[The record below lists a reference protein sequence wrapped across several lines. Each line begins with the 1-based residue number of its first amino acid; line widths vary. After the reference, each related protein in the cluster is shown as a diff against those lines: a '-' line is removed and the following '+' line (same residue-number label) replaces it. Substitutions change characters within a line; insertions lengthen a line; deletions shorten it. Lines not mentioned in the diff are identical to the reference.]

1 MPKVTL
7 NLNQGAQGETGV
19 GVESTVDNGDGTFT
33 INYTDGTSFTT
44 SDFTGLQGATGAT
57 GYDGFVGASGY
68 YEVSTTTVLFS
79 VYYTLDHT
87 TALERG
93 RTYVFS
99 QRNASSP
106 KIGVFE
112 SNSYGATPYDE
123 TNGYYYYGTP
133 GSDGYAVLSVPMD
146 APDTLYIDSYD
157 STLDIYI
164 GAAISVVESTLI
176 GPAGATGP
184 QGIQGIQGIQGVQGE
199 TGATGPT
206 GPTGATGPAGPG
218 VAAGGTTG
226 QALVKIDGTDYNV
239 QWADIAVDVQ
249 YHDRYQSQ
257 SAALRSGA
265 TATTE
270 IYYSAIAD
278 GDGYAESASSDT
290 PTSGYD
296 IQRKLYYAEEG
307 FADPDTGTW
316 TQFTAIADNTSF
328 ATAKATLL
336 EYLKARTGGTV
347 PISLK
352 MTWEEVVQASS
363 FTGLLN
369 ESYGSGAA
377 AAYGTR
383 RLNGNYSGNCMTI
396 RRADGVTLG
405 VGFVGEDIDESAI
418 TTFCSGSTC
427 TVQVWHDQ
435 SGNGND
441 ATQTTPGNQPTIYT
455 GGALVKE
462 GGRLALDF
470 DGSNDYLSANAVAST
485 FTGLAKPL
493 SSFVISQSTATQI
506 KAVYAFGSSS
516 TNNSLRYFGTSPA
529 GNGQCGF
536 QERDDD
542 ASPNVFI
549 DGGSM
554 SVQNLGTAITNG
566 DNNRTIYVDGT
577 LGENSTADVDTI
589 TLNQFAIGALDRTSV
604 SNYWD
609 GIVQEIVLY
618 STEKT
623 SDRTSIEGNI
633 SAYYQSAKLLNE
645 QYGEGAAAAY
655 SVRLL
660 DRDYTGSA
668 VQLERTSDNSFQD
681 IGFDVNGDL
690 DESAITTF
698 CTGTTCKVRT
708 WYDQS
713 GNANNAVQ
721 TDHANQPTIYTGGA
735 IVKENGRVAVDF
747 DGSNDSFLT
756 GDIVYAG
763 YSADYAV
770 VSGSFANDDGILTTW
785 AVDGGPT
792 VMMNMRTVL
801 TKAVRMN
808 RGALVTSANNVL
820 TAGKVMLLNAES
832 KSDNSA
838 TFFVD
843 GGSVITGTGGS
854 KSATTKARIGTAF
867 GDTGDFFD
875 GRMQEVIMYTSDKST
890 DRTQIESNIGDYFTQ
905 NTPLLDTYTGAAA
918 AYSLRKLR
926 TAYTGNAVTVRRA
939 SDNFTQGIG
948 FNIFG
953 ELDTV
958 SLAAFCGASDGFVDT
973 WHDQSGN
980 GNDATQGATANQPKI
995 YDSVTGVVTENGKP
1009 AIYFADNTKQLAKLS
1024 GFAGSNVLTCD
1035 IVNVHKRASGSGFP
1049 LFWYQASFQVANY
1062 GTPTYTLGWG
1072 GPTTGPAADTNQN
1085 IFYGKAS
1092 NTVGQIFLN
1101 NVASTAGT
1109 LSGTRHFSGQF
1120 AFQGRP
1126 GFVGSYAAPEIYQ
1139 QEYVQWNSNQ
1149 SDSDRSG
1156 ITTNMATFYGITI

>member
-1 MPKVTL
+1 M
-7 NLNQGAQGETGV
+7 A
-19 GVESTVDNGDGTFT
+19 TVDNDIIKITLSNTASGNIITVSPGISALSSVSLSLNDLSNVDTSGITNGQTIVYENGNFVAGDAGAVKTVNNENPDLNGNVDISLNDVSQVSIATPSNNEFLKYSAGQWVNDQ
-33 INYTDGTSFTT
+33 IEISYVN
-44 SDFTGLQGATGAT
+44 GLQ
-57 GYDGFVGASGY
+57 
-68 YEVSTTTVLFS
+68 
-79 VYYTLDHT
+79 
-87 TALERG
+87 TALDDKA
-93 RTYVFS
+93 TI
-99 QRNASSP
+99 SSVP
-106 KIGVFE
+106 QSLNDLSDVTI
-112 SNSYGATPYDE
+112 A
-123 TNGYYYYGTP
+123 GTP
-133 GSDGYAVLSVPMD
+133 SGN
-146 APDTLYIDSYD
+146 
-157 STLDIYI
+157 
-164 GAAISVVESTLI
+164 
-176 GPAGATGP
+176 
-184 QGIQGIQGIQGVQGE
+184 
-199 TGATGPT
+199 
-206 GPTGATGPAGPG
+206 
-218 VAAGGTTG
+218 
-226 QALVKIDGTDYNV
+226 QALVYDAATSSFKALASYTNRFEDDVEIAKNAIDT
-239 QWADIAVDVQ
+239 ASSIFIE
-249 YHDRYQSQ
+249 
-257 SAALRSGA
+257 RS
-265 TATTE
+265 
-270 IYYSAIAD
+270 YSVKSD
-278 GDGYAESASSDT
+278 GDGIFIDPNPDT
-290 PTSGYD
+290 PTSGNV
-296 IQRKLYYAEEG
+296 IVRKIYHKSGFITGSDVIGDYTLIHTFADDTAYSSTVSTFEG
-307 FADPDTGTW
+307 FRDGNAYGTAP
-316 TQFTAIADNTSF
+316 FTLIQ
-328 ATAKATLL
+328 
-336 EYLKARTGGTV
+336 V
-347 PISLK
+347 
-352 MTWEEVVQASS
+352 WEEQAAAPS

-377 AAYGTR
+377 AAYSVR
-383 RLNGNYSGNCMTI
+383 RLNGNY
-396 RRADGVTLG
+396 
-405 VGFVGEDIDESAI
+405 
-418 TTFCSGSTC
+418 
-427 TVQVWHDQ
+427 
-435 SGNGND
+435 
-441 ATQTTPGNQPTIYT
+441 T
-455 GGALVKE
+455 GA
-462 GGRLALDF
+462 
-470 DGSNDYLSANAVAST
+470 
-485 FTGLAKPL
+485 
-493 SSFVISQSTATQI
+493 
-506 KAVYAFGSSS
+506 
-516 TNNSLRYFGTSPA
+516 
-529 GNGQCGF
+529 
-536 QERDDD
+536 
-542 ASPNVFI
+542 
-549 DGGSM
+549 
-554 SVQNLGTAITNG
+554 
-566 DNNRTIYVDGT
+566 
-577 LGENSTADVDTI
+577 
-589 TLNQFAIGALDRTSV
+589 
-604 SNYWD
+604 
-609 GIVQEIVLY
+609 
-618 STEKT
+618 
-623 SDRTSIEGNI
+623 
-633 SAYYQSAKLLNE
+633 
-645 QYGEGAAAAY
+645 
-655 SVRLL
+655 
-660 DRDYTGSA
+660 A

-721 TDHANQPTIYTGGA
+721 TTHANQPTIYTGGA

-980 GNDATQGATANQPKI
+980 GNDATQSALNNQPKI